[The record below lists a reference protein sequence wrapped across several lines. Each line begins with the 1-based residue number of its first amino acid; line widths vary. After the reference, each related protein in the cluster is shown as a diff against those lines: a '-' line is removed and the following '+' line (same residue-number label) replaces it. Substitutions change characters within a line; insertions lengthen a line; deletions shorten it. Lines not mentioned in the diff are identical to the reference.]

1 MGKEPDVTRVKVEI
15 CGENY
20 YIKGSASEEYIK
32 QLAKYVDQKMKLLL
46 KLNPRLSRI
55 NLAVVTALNIADEYF
70 KLKAEYEEFLE
81 LFDKE
86 KSR

>member
-1 MGKEPDVTRVKVEI
+1 MDKEPDVTRVRVEI

-32 QLAKYVDQKMKLLL
+32 QLAKYVDEKMKLLSE
-46 KLNPRLSRI
+46 LNPRLSRI
-55 NLAVVTALNIADEYF
+55 NLAVLAALNIADEYF

-81 LFDKE
+81 VFGEE
-86 KSR
+86 KSK